1 MTILVDSRE
10 QRPWSF
16 PEGVTVRP
24 RSTIRQ
30 GDYALDGDGTFSIER
45 KSVTDFRGTVAGK
58 SANWERF
65 VRELRRMDDI
75 GCPQKVII
83 VEGNVED
90 YLFREKDGRLEQD
103 VDCDPVYLLS
113 RVAELTL
120 MHRTAV
126 LFAADAAVGAA
137 LAYHIFCK
145 RMVQLGGKLNGK

>member
-58 SANWERF
+58 AANWERF

-75 GCPQKVII
+75 GCLLC
-83 VEGNVED
+83 D
-90 YLFREKDGRLEQD
+90 HFRSDLDFCGSSDADICGCGGSPDLIGGRKI
-103 VDCDPVYLLS
+103 S
-113 RVAELTL
+113 
-120 MHRTAV
+120 
-126 LFAADAAVGAA
+126 AD
-137 LAYHIFCK
+137 
-145 RMVQLGGKLNGK
+145 